1 MEQHNFTII
10 NKKTKMMT
18 QSKMEFNPN
27 MNLLRTFTGMMA
39 LSVLL
44 LSACSDS
51 GMTSSDDDNMPPVE
65 NGGDEIGSEPVF
77 TNVLAIFE
85 QNCASCH
92 IGSSTNGVR
101 LDSYENVVESV
112 GDQYGINVVQPE
124 DADGSP
130 LVDKLE
136 PNPQFG
142 GRMPQGGPFLSQE
155 RIDQIR
161 EWIDNGAEN
170 N

>member
-1 MEQHNFTII
+1 
-10 NKKTKMMT
+10 
-18 QSKMEFNPN
+18 
-27 MNLLRTFTGMMA
+27 MMA
-39 LSVLL
+39 LLVLL

-51 GMTSSDDDNMPPVE
+51 GVTSSDDDDMPPVE
-65 NGGDEIGSEPVF
+65 NGGDEIGTEPVF
-77 TNVLAIFE
+77 TNIQKIFE

-92 IGSSTNGVR
+92 IGSNTNGVQ
-101 LDSYENVVESV
+101 LDSYKNVIESV
-112 GDQYGINVVQPE
+112 GDRYGINVVQPE

-130 LVDKLE
+130 LVDKIE
-136 PNPQFG
+136 PNPEFG
-142 GRMPQGGPFLSQE
+142 GRMPQGGSFLSQQ

>member
-1 MEQHNFTII
+1 MKEL
-10 NKKTKMMT
+10 KMD
-18 QSKMEFNPN
+18 SNPN
-27 MNLLRTFTGMMA
+27 ANFLRTFTGMMVIT
-39 LSVLL
+39 VLM

-51 GMTSSDDDNMPPVE
+51 GMTSTDNDNDDMDPIE

-77 TNVLAIFE
+77 TNIQAIFE

-101 LDSYENVVESV
+101 LDSYENVIESV
-112 GDQYGINVVQPE
+112 GDQYGTNVVQPG
-124 DADGSP
+124 DADNSP
-130 LVDKLE
+130 LVDKIE

-142 GRMPQGGPFLSQE
+142 NRMPQGGPFLSQE

-161 EWIDNGAEN
+161 SWINQGAEN